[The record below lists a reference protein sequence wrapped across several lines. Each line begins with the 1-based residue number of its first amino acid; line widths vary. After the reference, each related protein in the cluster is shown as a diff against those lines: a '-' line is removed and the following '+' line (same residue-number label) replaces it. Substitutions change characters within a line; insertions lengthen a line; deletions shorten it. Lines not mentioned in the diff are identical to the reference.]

1 MQNVVEM
8 TRWLCGWNV
17 NKYMPRLTKC
27 VFYSIFTSLYFAGR
41 CVMNA
46 LNGNGE
52 TALMRAAFYDY
63 SEAARTIL
71 KDGE

>member
-1 MQNVVEM
+1 
-8 TRWLCGWNV
+8 
-17 NKYMPRLTKC
+17 
-27 VFYSIFTSLYFAGR
+27 
-41 CVMNA
+41 MNA